1 MSRLRN
7 LVGALVLGAAAA
19 LHAAPA
25 RAAGEAYPPP
35 NVRFTFDGLFGT
47 FDRGQLQRGFQ
58 VYKEVCAACHAMR
71 QLSYR
76 NLLEIGLTEAQV
88 RNIAAQFEVVDG
100 PNDQGEM
107 FERPARLSDRF
118 RRPFPNEQAARAAN
132 NGAYPPDL
140 SLIVK
145 ARKNGADYLHALLTG
160 YSEPPPGFELMDGMH
175 YNRYFPGQQIAM
187 PNVLNPGQ
195 LEFAD
200 GTEATVENMARDV
213 TAFLAWAA
221 EPELEQRRQMGVR
234 IILFLIVLG
243 GLTYAVKRKIWAD
256 VKAH

>member
-1 MSRLRN
+1 MPRIRN
-7 LVGALVLGAAAA
+7 LFGALVLGAAAA
-19 LHAAPA
+19 LSATPA
-25 RAAGEAYPPP
+25 RAAGEVPVFPDY
-35 NVRFTFDGLFGT
+35 RFTFDGLFGT

-88 RNIAAQFEVVDG
+88 RNIAAQFQVVDG

-118 RRPFPNEQAARAAN
+118 RRPFPNEQAARVAN

-140 SLIVK
+140 SVMVK
-145 ARKNGADYLHALLTG
+145 ARKDGADYLRALLTG
-160 YSEPPPGFELMDGMH
+160 YQDPPSGFELMEGMN
-175 YNRYFPGQQIAM
+175 YNRYFPGHQIAM

-195 LEFAD
+195 LDFAD

-221 EPELEQRRQMGVR
+221 EPELEQRRAMGVR

-256 VKAH
+256 VKH